1 MGLLARK
8 KQLAAKIE
16 SVKGTRETSLA
27 AADADVLADSIDFS
41 FAPEEIQREY
51 LRATFSKDTS
61 IVGPLIATIACKV
74 ELKGSGTATTAPSWG
89 KLLTGCG
96 FAETV
101 GSSSVTYQV
110 DTDDAD
116 TETLTMGVYN
126 DGHLRI
132 LYGARGTVTFEFT
145 ANRMAYANYAFTGM
159 YYDDSDTAML
169 SPTYE
174 STLPVPFR
182 DCSFTLNFGT
192 PWTGAVFS
200 SLNFDM
206 GNEVSMR
213 EDANSSTGLAY
224 AQIVNR
230 NPRGTIDLDKVLVAT
245 QDFSSFLTTPTTGSV
260 AFDIGSAAG
269 NTLSFSIPKMQ
280 ILSLPDSERDGVS
293 TYDMAFACRVNAGDD
308 EFVITQT

>member
-16 SVKGTRETSLA
+16 SEKGTRETSLA
-27 AADADVLADSIDFS
+27 AVDADILADSIDFS

-61 IVGPLIATIACKV
+61 IVGPLIATISCKV
-74 ELKGSGTATTAPSWG
+74 ELKGSGTATTPPSWG
-89 KLLTGCG
+89 KLLTACG
-96 FAETV
+96 FKESIS
-101 GSSSVTYQV
+101 SSSVSYQV

-116 TETLTMGVYN
+116 TETLTMAEYN
-126 DGHLRI
+126 DGHQRI
-132 LYGARGTVTFEFT
+132 MYAARGAVTFEFT
-145 ANRMAYANYAFTGM
+145 ANRIAYANYAFTGI
-159 YYDDSDTAML
+159 YYGDADIEML
-169 SPTYE
+169 SPDYE

-182 DCSFTLNFGT
+182 NASFTLNYGT

-200 SLNFDM
+200 ALNFDM
-206 GNEVSMR
+206 GNEVALR
-213 EDANSSTGLAY
+213 EDANATLGLAY

-230 NPRGTIDLDKVLVAT
+230 DPRGTIDLDKVLVAT
-245 QDFSSFLTTPTTGSV
+245 QDFESHLTTPTTGSI
-260 AFDIGSAAG
+260 AFGLGTDAG

-280 ILSLPDSERDGVS
+280 ILSLPGSERDGVS